1 MKYHLGT
8 SADREFDGNNIHL
21 SLTANPSHLEAVN
34 TVVLGKVRAKQR
46 QKGDEQRDRVL
57 GLLLHGDAAFAG
69 QGIVPETFD
78 LSQLRGYRTGGT
90 IHLVVNNQIGFTTSP
105 SYSRSSPYCS
115 DVAKVVSAP
124 ILHVN
129 GDDPEACVHVARIAM
144 EYRQRFKKDVVI
156 DMWCY
161 RRHGHNESDEP
172 AFTQPIMYRH
182 IKEHPTTRALYAKH
196 LEDEGLIEQGEGNRM
211 AQNFRAHLDA
221 EFEAATSYKPNKADW
236 LGAAGPACSW
246 PVAMSGEARPVW
258 NSDCCRKL
266 ATPFPMCR
274 RIST

>member
-1 MKYHLGT
+1 MEIHKDKFTPWPHRGRLNLLANIVRKPYRAIFSEFQGNTANPEDVQGSGDVKYHLGT
-8 SADREFDGNNIHL
+8 SADRNFDGNSIHL

-46 QKGDEQRDRVL
+46 QKGDEQREKVL
-57 GLLLHGDAAFAG
+57 GLLLHGDAAFSG

-105 SYSRSSPYCS
+105 SFSRSSPYCS

-156 DMWCY
+156 DMFCY
-161 RRHGHNESDEP
+161 RR
-172 AFTQPIMYRH
+172 
-182 IKEHPTTRALYAKH
+182 L
-196 LEDEGLIEQGEGNRM
+196 
-211 AQNFRAHLDA
+211 HLD
-221 EFEAATSYKPNKADW
+221 FLRLYLHHTFIHCLNVFVKKSLKISVFKNKN
-236 LGAAGPACSW
+236 
-246 PVAMSGEARPVW
+246 VHY
-258 NSDCCRKL
+258 
-266 ATPFPMCR
+266 
-274 RIST
+274 